1 MEIIYRAFDGKEFD
15 SVTECAAYEE
25 QMHKLK
31 IWSKDGK
38 TTSTEEAF
46 VVKLENENDTRIF
59 IERCDNEGSDHTGI
73 DFDEYDVYG
82 ADTGL
87 FVWDGNRCE
96 YFYIEDDVLEAL
108 THYLKDEH
116 LI

>member
-1 MEIIYRAFDGKEFD
+1 MEIIYKAFDGKEFN

-31 IWSKDGK
+31 MWFKDGK

-46 VVKLENENDTRIF
+46 VVELDNENDTRIF
-59 IERCDNEGSDHTGI
+59 IERCDNEGSDHDGI
-73 DFDEYDVYG
+73 EFDEYT

-87 FVWDGNRCE
+87 FVWDMNACK
-96 YFYIEDDVLEAL
+96 YFEVVDEVRNAL
-108 THYLKDEH
+108 IHYLKDKH
-116 LI
+116 FI

>member
-1 MEIIYRAFDGKEFD
+1 MEIIYKAFDGKEFD

-31 IWSKDGK
+31 MWFKDGK
-38 TTSTEEAF
+38 TTSADKAY

-59 IERCDNEGSDHTGI
+59 IERCDYEGSDHEGI
-73 DFDEYDVYG
+73 EFDEYT

-87 FVWDGNRCE
+87 FVWDANRCE
-96 YFYIEDDVLEAL
+96 YCYIEDDILNAL
-108 THYLKDEH
+108 VHYLKDEH

>member
-31 IWSKDGK
+31 MWFKNGK
-38 TTSTEEAF
+38 TTSVDEAY
-46 VVKLENENDTRIF
+46 VVKLDNMNDTKIF
-59 IERCDNEGSDHTGI
+59 VDKCDAVGSECIGI
-73 DFDEYDVYG
+73 GYDDDC

-108 THYLKDEH
+108 THYLKDEY
-116 LI
+116 IF

>member
-1 MEIIYRAFDGKEFD
+1 MKIIYRTFDGKEFD

-31 IWSKDGK
+31 MWFKDGK
-38 TTSTEEAF
+38 TTSVDKAY

-59 IERCDNEGSDHTGI
+59 IERCDYEDSDHEGI
-73 DFDEYDVYG
+73 EFDEYT

-87 FVWDGNRCE
+87 FVWDANRCK
-96 YFYIEDDVLEAL
+96 YCYIKDDTLNAL
-108 THYLKDEH
+108 IHYLKDEH

>member
-1 MEIIYRAFDGKEFD
+1 MEIIYRAWDGKEFD

-31 IWSKDGK
+31 MWFKDGK

-59 IERCDNEGSDHTGI
+59 IERCDNEGSDHEGI
-73 DFDEYDVYG
+73 ESNEYG
-82 ADTGL
+82 ADIGL
-87 FVWDGNRCE
+87 FVWDMNACQ
-96 YFYIEDDVLEAL
+96 YFEMDGEVLDAL
-108 THYLKDEH
+108 VHYLKDEY
-116 LI
+116 II

>member
-31 IWSKDGK
+31 MWFKNGK
-38 TTSTEEAF
+38 TTSVDEAY
-46 VVKLENENDTRIF
+46 VVKLDNEINTRIF
-59 IERCDNEGSDHTGI
+59 IERCDNEDTCHDGI
-73 DFDEYDVYG
+73 EFDEYT

-87 FVWDGNRCE
+87 FIWEENRCE
-96 YFYIEDDVLEAL
+96 YVEISDDVLSAL
-108 THYLKDEH
+108 IHYLKDEH
-116 LI
+116 LV